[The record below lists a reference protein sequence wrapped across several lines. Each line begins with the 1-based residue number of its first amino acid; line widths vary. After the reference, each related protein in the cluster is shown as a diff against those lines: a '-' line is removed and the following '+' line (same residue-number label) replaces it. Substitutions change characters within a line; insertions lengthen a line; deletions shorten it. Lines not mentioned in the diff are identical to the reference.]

1 MGTSL
6 PEAFSGISRPPQR
19 SIDEA
24 PRVGGK
30 NVGTRSRRRKKRAP
44 IIRSKRGLLSAR
56 DLRLRIEAA
65 GLSIRQVAK
74 ATGLNHRTVSRYLIG
89 EIAIPQWLD
98 VALKSLELEKALVAL
113 VAETKPRAQVPKMK
127 LVALVERFAPPPVK
141 TPAPLRVKA
150 PPKAAK
156 PAVKPARKRYRVKQ
170 YGSQVWQPYP
180 EPEHPVSSGFRT
192 LALSVGGKR

>member
-6 PEAFSGISRPPQR
+6 SEAFSGISRSTQR
-19 SIDEA
+19 STDEA
-24 PRVGGK
+24 TGVGGK

-74 ATGLNHRTVSRYLIG
+74 ATGLNHRTLGRYLTG

-113 VAETKPRAQVPKMK
+113 IAETKPRAQVPKMK
-127 LVALVERFAPPPVK
+127 LVALVERFVPPAPKVEKPAKVKAPLKVAKPPVK
-141 TPAPLRVKA
+141 PRRKVYV
-150 PPKAAK
+150 AK
-156 PAVKPARKRYRVKQ
+156 TYDASIRYQRPVE
-170 YGSQVWQPYP
+170 
-180 EPEHPVSSGFRT
+180 EPHPITSGFKT
-192 LALSVGGKR
+192 HII